1 MLSGFEWLIA
11 LLAVFAG
18 ATVMGTVSFGMGLV
32 VAPVLLLF
40 LAPQAAVVV
49 VNAIIGIV
57 CCFVLAQARR
67 SFHLRPML
75 GMALGGL
82 CGVPLGAAALNYA
95 PGHVL
100 RITIALVILV
110 LGAMHLFNIRI
121 PLTQRRFS
129 GVVFGFLT
137 SLSITTLSIG
147 GPLAAAYVLSQGWEP
162 NRVRASLSFYFLT
175 VYVPAFLV
183 YLAWG
188 LVDLET
194 LANIGLVI
202 PGMIAGFGLATL
214 IVKRINE
221 GVFRYAAIAV
231 IITGS
236 VVLLARE
243 ITPL

>member
-67 SFHLRPML
+67 SFHLRPMM

-82 CGVPLGAAALNYA
+82 GGVPLGALLLNEA
-95 PGHVL
+95 PPHVL

-121 PLTQRRFS
+121 PMTQRRYS

-162 NRVRASLSFYFLT
+162 NRMRASLSFYFLA

-188 LVDLET
+188 LVDLDT
-194 LANIGLVI
+194 LANIGLVL
-202 PGMIAGFGLATL
+202 PGMVAGFGLATL

-221 GVFRYAAIAV
+221 GVFRYVAIAV

-236 VVLLARE
+236 MVLLVRE
-243 ITPL
+243 IIPH

>member
-40 LAPQAAVVV
+40 LAPQSAVVV

-67 SFHLRPML
+67 SFHMRPMI
-75 GMALGGL
+75 GMAIGGL
-82 CGVPLGAAALNYA
+82 GGVPLGAAALNYA

-121 PLTQRRFS
+121 PMTQRRFS

-162 NRVRASLSFYFLT
+162 DRMRASLSASALS
-175 VYVPAFLV
+175 L
-183 YLAWG
+183 W
-188 LVDLET
+188 
-194 LANIGLVI
+194 
-202 PGMIAGFGLATL
+202 
-214 IVKRINE
+214 
-221 GVFRYAAIAV
+221 
-231 IITGS
+231 S
-236 VVLLARE
+236 S
-243 ITPL
+243 